1 MFASYVIYSLQNIKT
16 KMSVSKN
23 ENFSQEL
30 QDLARINKALSH
42 PARLAIIMYLAEK
55 NICFSG
61 NIALELPLSRS
72 TVTQHLN
79 ELKDAGLIKGEI
91 NGKNVC
97 YCINNEVLL
106 NSKKILDKFLNQSIN
121 LANCNC

>member
-1 MFASYVIYSLQNIKT
+1 
-16 KMSVSKN
+16 MSTSKA

-42 PARLAIIMYLAEK
+42 PARLAIIIYLAEK

-61 NIALELPLSRS
+61 NIALELPLSRT

-79 ELKDAGLIKGEI
+79 ELKEAGIIKGEI

-97 YCINNEVLL
+97 YCINNDALL
-106 NSKKILDKFLNQSIN
+106 NIKKLIDKFLNKSID
-121 LANCNC
+121 LAACNC